1 MTLLSFMENTFP
13 EAAAVVLVSAYA
25 TAVSIQ
31 SIPKLRK
38 YEGKAQ
44 KAAEWSRAAEKQLWD
59 TRYTVGAGLV
69 FVSYAI
75 QTCERPCF
83 LAGPDPF

>member
-13 EAAAVVLVSAYA
+13 EAAAVALVSAYA

-69 FVSYAI
+69 LVSYAI
-75 QTCERPCF
+75 QTCERPGV
-83 LAGPDPF
+83 LAGPDPI